1 MVAMRLLVLS
11 TLTRRLITLIT
22 GSDLSWKSHIDYLFR
37 KLLKFTGIFYNL
49 RCRAQPKVLRMLYFT
64 FVYPQLLY
72 GVEVD
77 VKPYTLTHLFQI
89 L

>member
-22 GSDLSWKSHIDYLFR
+22 GSDLSWKSHIDYLLR
-37 KLLKFTGIFYNL
+37 KLLKFTGIFYKL
-49 RCRAQPKVLRMLYFT
+49 GSRAQPKVLRMLYFT

-72 GVEVD
+72 GVLNFTCHTD
-77 VKPYTLTHLFQI
+77 V
-89 L
+89 